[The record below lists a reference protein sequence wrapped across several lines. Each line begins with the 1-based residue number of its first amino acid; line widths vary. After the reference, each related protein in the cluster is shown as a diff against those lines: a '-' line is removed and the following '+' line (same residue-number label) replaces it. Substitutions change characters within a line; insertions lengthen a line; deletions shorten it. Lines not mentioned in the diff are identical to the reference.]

1 MLYAYPKN
9 ETEDLSADQV
19 KRLRDLVELH
29 LAP

>member
-9 ETEDLSADQV
+9 EREDLSVDQV